1 MANVLDGDIF
11 SPLVF
16 SVTAQVLFFGKI
28 RTGSADIH
36 VWCKLS
42 SYHLVIQERTHCKK
56 SIRGLC
62 PRSNIWA
69 DPMSE
74 LKGIGLIE
82 KISWILLTERSE
94 ILISNLNL
102 IRGLASIFLFPGRV
116 GIIDVYII
124 IIDIHIFIVNDFR
137 FFIIKI
143 IILIVRPVKILS
155 QVVS

>member
-1 MANVLDGDIF
+1 
-11 SPLVF
+11 
-16 SVTAQVLFFGKI
+16 
-28 RTGSADIH
+28 
-36 VWCKLS
+36 
-42 SYHLVIQERTHCKK
+42 
-56 SIRGLC
+56 
-62 PRSNIWA
+62 
-69 DPMSE
+69 MSE